1 MEYAQVII
9 VGGGIA
15 GLAAA
20 KTLGHNVKY
29 VLLEAQNYL
38 GGRIFTVDAAPQLT
52 VDLGAQY
59 VHGDK
64 KNSVYEICNELGI
77 ILSDDEDSDD

>member
-38 GGRIFTVDAAPQLT
+38 GGRIFT
-52 VDLGAQY
+52 GAQY

-77 ILSDDEDSDD
+77 ILSDDEDSDDGM